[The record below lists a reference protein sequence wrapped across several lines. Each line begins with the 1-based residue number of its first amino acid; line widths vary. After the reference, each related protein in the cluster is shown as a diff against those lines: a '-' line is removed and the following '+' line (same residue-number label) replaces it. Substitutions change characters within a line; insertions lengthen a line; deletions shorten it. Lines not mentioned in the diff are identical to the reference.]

1 MVKKK
6 TRACV
11 LFTSSCNVSTQ
22 AENDWITISYFLL
35 EAIASAVMT
44 VIVVL
49 LLLLRRS
56 ELHQVRKK

>member
-1 MVKKK
+1 M
-6 TRACV
+6 
-11 LFTSSCNVSTQ
+11 FTSSCNVSTQ